1 MSVNTVAAEGA
12 SLESLDMSDE
22 DFMEMELPGIE
33 DPAPEGEGEDD
44 TPAGDLDDD
53 LSTSP
58 DNNDDASSDD
68 GTEVDKDAS
77 DDVTDEGG
85 VDTSDEDKDAEV
97 DAEGEVVDTPEKEVE
112 LLPERLRTFKANGKD
127 ISIENV
133 DEALQLMQM
142 GANYGKKMTGLAPH
156 LRMMKMLDNNGLLS
170 EDKINRLIDLDK
182 KDPAAIAALIKESGY
197 DPLESSNEG
206 AGDSYKPK
214 TYNVGDQEVELDAAF
229 DAIEGTSSYQ
239 ETLKVVSTKWDKS
252 SKEAIVADPS
262 IIGTINAHIEN
273 GTYAQVQTVID
284 KERML
289 GRLKGVSDIEAYQQ
303 VGNHMQKNNMF
314 TGQQTA
320 PAKKPAAK
328 KAVDPKVLKDKK
340 RAAGSTK
347 SSPGSK
353 KSAPFDPLNATD
365 EEILAMGNKF

>member
-1 MSVNTVAAEGA
+1 MGVTTVGTKGTNP
-12 SLESLDMSDE
+12 ESLDMSDE

-33 DPAPEGEGEDD
+33 DPAPEGEDADVDDTSEEVLDDVEEVNDTSTDDDAEADVEASDGDSDEDD
-44 TPAGDLDDD
+44 
-53 LSTSP
+53 
-58 DNNDDASSDD
+58 
-68 GTEVDKDAS
+68 
-77 DDVTDEGG
+77 
-85 VDTSDEDKDAEV
+85 VDTSEEDKDAEV
-97 DAEGEVVDTPEKEVE
+97 DVEEEVVDTSEKEVE
-112 LLPERLRTFKANGKD
+112 LLPESLRTFKANGKEIKID
-127 ISIENV
+127 NV
-133 DEALQLMQM
+133 GEALQLMQM
-142 GANYGKKMTGLAPH
+142 GANYGKKMKGLAPN

-197 DPLESSNEG
+197 DPLETSNGE
-206 AGDSYKPK
+206 AGESYKPK

-239 ETLKVVSTKWDKS
+239 ETLKVVSTKWDES
-252 SKEAIVADPS
+252 SRQAIVADPS

-273 GTYAQVQTVID
+273 GTYAQVQAVIE

-289 GRLKGVSDIEAYQQ
+289 GRLSGVSDIEAYQQ
-303 VGNHMQKNNMF
+303 VGNHMQQNNMF
-314 TGQQTA
+314 TGQKQA
-320 PAKKPAAK
+320 PAKVTPAK